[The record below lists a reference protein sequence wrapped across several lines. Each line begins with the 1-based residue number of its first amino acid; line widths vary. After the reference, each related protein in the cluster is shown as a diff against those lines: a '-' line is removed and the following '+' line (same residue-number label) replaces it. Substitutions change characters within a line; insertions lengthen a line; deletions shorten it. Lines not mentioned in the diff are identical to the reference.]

1 MCNADFSIITYDW
14 LPNYRRPWA
23 NFKVDGECV
32 NWEKIDAWAGD
43 RFFSLFDQKALV
55 HPELGTNS
63 RNTTLVILFSLTIN
77 LEGISYPIID
87 GKIPMDSTSHPQK
100 EDIEALRSG
109 TNPKDKLYEV
119 PEGRTL
125 P

>member
-32 NWEKIDAWAGD
+32 NWEKLDAWAGS
-43 RFFSLFDQKALV
+43 RFFSLFDQNALV
-55 HPELGTNS
+55 HPELG
-63 RNTTLVILFSLTIN
+63 V
-77 LEGISYPIID
+77 SYPVVD
-87 GKIPMDSTSHPQK
+87 GKLPLDSTIHPQAADLK
-100 EDIEALRSG
+100 ALRIG
-109 TNPKDKLYEV
+109 KNPKDVIYEG
-119 PEGRTL
+119 PKGRIL